1 MKDGD
6 SKKDG
11 NENSYCVP
19 STCHFVKEIQK
30 PTHFLFYVGG
40 EHGNMM
46 TFHEYF
52 YYLYSSNP
60 SNTKL

>member
-1 MKDGD
+1 MKDGG

-40 EHGNMM
+40 EHGNMVI
-46 TFHEYF
+46 
-52 YYLYSSNP
+52 
-60 SNTKL
+60 